1 MPKVLLVLL
10 IFIALQRI
18 TELMIAKRNEQWM
31 KKRGGIERG
40 KEHYKWFVIVHTLFF
55 LSILL
60 EVDLRDYSGFKIN
73 LLLLTIFVL
82 LQIAR
87 VWCITSLGRFWNTKI
102 IILPSELLVEKGP
115 YKYVKHPNYI
125 IVGLEL
131 FFIPLLFNAYV
142 TALIFPILHL
152 LLMKIRIPI
161 ENKALAEV
169 EKGLKGR

>member
-1 MPKVLLVLL
+1 MIELV
-10 IFIALQRI
+10 
-18 TELMIAKRNEQWM
+18 IAKRNERWM
-31 KKRGGIERG
+31 KKRDGIERG
-40 KEHYKWFVIVHTLFF
+40 KEHYKWFVVVHTLFF

-60 EVDLRDYSGFKIN
+60 EVDLRDYSGFKMN
-73 LLLLTIFVL
+73 LFLLTIFVL

-87 VWCITSLGRFWNTKI
+87 VWCITSLGKFWNTKI

-152 LLMKIRIPI
+152 LLMMIRIPI

-169 EKGLKGR
+169 EKGLKDR

>member
-152 LLMKIRIPI
+152 LLMTIRIPI

>member
-152 LLMKIRIPI
+152 LLMTIRIPI

-169 EKGLKGR
+169 EKGL

>member
-1 MPKVLLVLL
+1 
-10 IFIALQRI
+10 
-18 TELMIAKRNEQWM
+18 MIAKRNEQWM

-125 IVGLEL
+125 IVGLRSEERRVG
-131 FFIPLLFNAYV
+131 NEWRCK
-142 TALIFPILHL
+142 
-152 LLMKIRIPI
+152 M
-161 ENKALAEV
+161 
-169 EKGLKGR
+169 